1 MKKVLVA
8 GATGYLGKYLVKAL
22 YTQGHQVRAIARTP
36 EKLDDLKDFIDKI
49 IKAEITQP
57 DTMKGICTDTDVVI
71 SSIGITRQK
80 DGLKYMDVDYQANK
94 NLLNEAITSGAKKF
108 IYVSVL
114 NGRLFKN
121 LKMIEA
127 KERFADDLMA
137 SGLDYTIIRPN
148 GFFSDIKEVLN
159 MAMQGKVYLI
169 GDGHYKSNPI
179 HGQDLAEFIVGK
191 MDSSEKE
198 IDVGGP
204 EIFTQNEIAGMAFR
218 VLGKKEKITHISIWI
233 RDISLKLMRL
243 FTGQKTYGP
252 FEFFMTVMTH
262 DMIAPQVGR
271 EYLKNYFIANIKKG
285 AKFEIQ
291 N

>member
-1 MKKVLVA
+1 M
-8 GATGYLGKYLVKAL
+8 
-22 YTQGHQVRAIARTP
+22 AR
-36 EKLDDLKDFIDKI
+36 
-49 IKAEITQP
+49 
-57 DTMKGICTDTDVVI
+57 
-71 SSIGITRQK
+71 
-80 DGLKYMDVDYQANK
+80 
-94 NLLNEAITSGAKKF
+94 
-108 IYVSVL
+108 
-114 NGRLFKN
+114 
-121 LKMIEA
+121 
-127 KERFADDLMA
+127 
-137 SGLDYTIIRPN
+137 
-148 GFFSDIKEVLN
+148 
-159 MAMQGKVYLI
+159 QGKVYLI

-179 HGQDLAEFIVGK
+179 HGQDLAEFIVSK
-191 MDSSEKE
+191 MDCEE
-198 IDVGGP
+198 NELDVGGP

-218 VLGKKEKITHISIWI
+218 VLGKKGKITHIPIWI